1 MSKFFINRPIVA
13 IVIATFMVLVG
24 LISMVRLPIAQFP
37 SIVPPEVQIQA
48 AYPGANAET
57 LEQSV
62 ATPLEE
68 QISGVDNMNYM
79 YSINANN
86 GQTRITVDFDVATDP
101 NIDQVLTQLR
111 TAQAQAQLP
120 AQVNTAGLIIRKSPT
135 APLMLVALYSPHGG
149 YDSLFLA
156 NYAYINLVDQLTRV
170 PGISQVNVFGA
181 GQYAMR
187 CWVNPDKLAKLQITV
202 PQIIAAL
209 QAQNTVNPA
218 GQIGAEPV
226 PDGQQFTY
234 SVQAQGR
241 FTTAEQFGNI
251 LLRVN
256 PDGSTLRL
264 KDVARLELGAQTYNL
279 TGRYN
284 GKPSAILAIYQLPG
298 SNAVSAA
305 ENVRQAMA
313 KLAGRFPQDLAYQV
327 SLDTTLAVTAGMQE
341 IMYTLFAALGLVIL
355 VVYIFLQGWRA
366 TLIPLAA
373 VPVSLIGTFVVFPV
387 LGFSINTL
395 SLFGLVLAIGLVVDD
410 AIVVVEAVERHI
422 EEGMKPKAAA
432 LQAMEEVSGPV
443 IATAL
448 ILAAVFVPTVFIP
461 GITGRLYQQ
470 FAVTIAISVAFSAFN
485 ALSLSPA
492 LAAMLLRPKK
502 KSRSWLSRFFGV
514 FNRALK
520 RATDGYVSL
529 SGLLI
534 RRAVLSVAILV
545 AFVAVA
551 YFIRGKL
558 PGSFLP
564 EEDQGYVYV
573 SLQLPQAASL
583 QRTAAAARQV
593 EDIVT
598 HTPGVQGVTSVIG
611 FSLLSLVQ
619 STYNAFFFVT
629 EKPWDER
636 KSSDES
642 NAAIR
647 AHIARELAKIPDGIA
662 FSFTPPSIPGVGTS
676 GGVQFML
683 EDRSGGSLAFLAEN
697 VDKFVAA
704 ARKRKELAAVST
716 TNLPSVPQDY
726 VNVDRAKVVRQGVNV
741 GEVYQTL
748 QTFMGGYLVNYFNR
762 FGRQW
767 QVYVEAEGKYRTT
780 TDDLRQY
787 YVANNKGVMVPLN
800 AVSDIKPITGPE
812 FTLRYNEYR
821 AAQINAAAAPGYS
834 SGQAMQALEEV
845 FAQTMPSE
853 MGFDYTGMS
862 FQEQKAA
869 QGVST
874 STIFGLSLLFVFLIL
889 AAQYESWSL
898 PLSVLLSTP
907 VAVFGAYLFLWGR
920 KFENNVYA
928 QIGVIMLIGLA
939 AKNAILIVEF
949 AKHQYEKEGKSIKE
963 AALIGARIRLR
974 PILMTAFAFIL
985 GCVPLWTASG
995 SGAVSR
1001 KVLGTTVIGGML
1013 FASLLAIFLIPA
1025 MFYVVEKLSHR
1036 LKAKNRE
1043 PLAVPPQDEGEPA

>member
-1 MSKFFINRPIVA
+1 MSRFFIGRPIVA
-13 IVIATFMVLVG
+13 IVIAIFMVLVG
-24 LISMVRLPIAQFP
+24 LISMLRLPIAQFP
-37 SIVPPEVQIQA
+37 SIVPPEIQVQA
-48 AYPGANAET
+48 MYPGANAQT

-68 QISGVDNMNYM
+68 QISGVENMNYM

-86 GQTRITVDFDVATDP
+86 GQTRIVVDFDVATDP

-111 TAQAQAQLP
+111 TSQAQAQLP
-120 AQVNTAGLIIRKSPT
+120 AQVNTAGLLIRKSLS
-135 APLMLVALYSPHGG
+135 APLLLIALYSPHGT

-156 NYAYINLVDQLTRV
+156 NYAYINLVDQLTRLE
-170 PGISQVNVFGA
+170 GIGQVAVFGA

-187 CWVNPDKLAKLQITV
+187 VWVNPDKLAKLQVTV
-202 PQIIAAL
+202 PQIISAL
-209 QAQNTVNPA
+209 QSQNTVNPA
-218 GQIGAEPV
+218 GQLGAEPV
-226 PDGQQFTY
+226 PSGQQFTY

-241 FTTAEQFGNI
+241 LTTAEEFGNI

-256 PDGSTLRL
+256 PDGSALRL
-264 KDVARLELGAQTYNL
+264 KDVARVELGAQTYNL

-284 GKPSAILAIYQLPG
+284 GKPSAVLAIYQLPG
-298 SNAVSAA
+298 SNAVETAN
-305 ENVRQAMA
+305 NVRKTMNT
-313 KLAGRFPQDLAYQV
+313 LAARFPQDLAYQT
-327 SLDTTLAVTAGMQE
+327 SLDTTKAVTAGMEE
-341 IMYTLFAALGLVIL
+341 IMYTLFAALGLVII
-355 VVYIFLQGWRA
+355 VVYLFLQGWRA

-373 VPVSLIGTFVVFPV
+373 VPVSLIGTFVVFPF

-422 EEGMKPKAAA
+422 EEGMKPRDAA
-432 LQAMEEVSGPV
+432 LQAMQEVSGPV

-448 ILAAVFVPTVFIP
+448 ILAAVFIPTVFIP

-492 LAAMLLRPKK
+492 LSAMLLKPRKP
-502 KSRSWLSRFFGV
+502 SRGPLARFFGW
-514 FNRALK
+514 FNRTFH
-520 RATDGYVSL
+520 RATEKYVSM

-534 RRAVLSVAILV
+534 RRAVLSIIVLI
-545 AFVAVA
+545 AFGAFA
-551 YFIRGKL
+551 YLIRGRL

-564 EEDQGYVYV
+564 EEDQGYVFV
-573 SLQLPQAASL
+573 ALQLPQAASL
-583 QRTAAAARQV
+583 QRTSAAARQV
-593 EDIVT
+593 EDILM

-636 KSSDES
+636 SHDNETYT
-642 NAAIR
+642 AIR
-647 AHIARELAKIPDGIA
+647 NHIAGELAKIPDGIA
-662 FSFTPPSIPGVGTS
+662 FSFSPPSIPGVGTS
-676 GGVQFML
+676 GGVQFIL
-683 EDRSGGSLAFLAEN
+683 EDRSGSGLDFLTQN
-697 VDKFVAA
+697 VNKFMAA
-704 ARKRKELAAVST
+704 ARKRKELTGIIT
-716 TNLPSVPQDY
+716 TSLPNVPQQFVD
-726 VNVDRAKVVRQGVNV
+726 VDRAKVVRQGVNI

-767 QVYVEAEGKYRTT
+767 QVYVEAEGNYRTKA
-780 TDDLRQY
+780 DDLRQF

-800 AVSDIKPITGPE
+800 AVSDIKPINGPE
-812 FTLRYNEYR
+812 FTLRYNEYS
-821 AAQINAAAAPGYS
+821 AAQINATAAPGYS
-834 SGQAMQALEEV
+834 SGQAMHALEEV
-845 FAQTMPSE
+845 FAQTMPPQ

-862 FQEQKAA
+862 YQEQKAA

-907 VAVFGAYLFLWGR
+907 IAVFGAFLFLWAR
-920 KFENNVYA
+920 KFDNDVYA

-939 AKNAILIVEF
+939 AKNAILIVEY
-949 AKHQYEKEGKSIKE
+949 AKREYETNHKSIRE
-963 AALIGARIRLR
+963 SALIAARIRLR

-985 GCVPLWTASG
+985 GCVPLWVASG

-1001 KVLGTTVIGGML
+1001 RVLGTTVIGGML
-1013 FASLLAIFLIPA
+1013 FASLVAIFLIPV

-1036 LKAKNRE
+1036 MKGATEESPTPEHAEER
-1043 PLAVPPQDEGEPA
+1043 V